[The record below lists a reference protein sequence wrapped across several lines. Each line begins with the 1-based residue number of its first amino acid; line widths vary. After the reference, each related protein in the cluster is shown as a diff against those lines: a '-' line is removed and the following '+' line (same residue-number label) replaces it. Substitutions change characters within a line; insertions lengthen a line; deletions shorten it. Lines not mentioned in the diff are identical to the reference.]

1 MPRKYFA
8 PYRGRHRRYNRSTAA
23 STIQRGWKKKLK
35 RRAGG
40 LVSRTALANRR
51 NINAMKKCV
60 ETKMISDVQI
70 TSTNTGPFSGQ
81 FVQNLVVDNVGQDVA
96 AALPYSNDLLGGLAQ
111 GTGSKD
117 RIGAWIHLKSITMHY
132 CITAPPRTP
141 MQQAHF
147 NILVVHDQEPNAASD
162 LSQLLALQ
170 SAAPAPQN
178 WTQLAFQNL
187 DTTGK
192 NNRYKL
198 LWRKTHV
205 LSAEKLYVST
215 TVPPITQEAVGDVM
229 RPGYQGDYYVQGG
242 SKEYPLCVY
251 GTKTFKLQYKINYGT
266 DPTSVIPENQTIRV
280 FAFQTAP
287 IGWNQPTCRLDYHTR
302 VRFQDA

>member
-8 PYRGRHRRYNRSTAA
+8 PYRGRKRRYNRSTAA
-23 STIQRGWKKKLK
+23 STIQRGWKRKLK

-81 FVQNLVVDNVGQDVA
+81 YVQNLVVDAIGQDVA

-111 GTGSKD
+111 GTSSKD
-117 RIGAWIHLKSITMHY
+117 RIGAWIHLKSLTMHY
-132 CITAPPRTP
+132 CITANARDLTP
-141 MQQAHF
+141 AAHF
-147 NILVVHDQEPNAASD
+147 NILVVHDQDPNAASD

-170 SAAPAPQN
+170 SAQPVPSN

-205 LSAEKLYVST
+205 LSPESQYIVSNSG
-215 TVPPITQEAVGDVM
+215 PMTQAAVGQQM
-229 RPGYQGDYYVQGG
+229 QAPYPSAAYVQGQ
-242 SKEYPLCVY
+242 SKSYPMVVY

-280 FAFQTAP
+280 FAFQTSP
-287 IGWNQPTCRLDYHTR
+287 IGYNTPTCRLDYHTR